1 MEKQETVNISLP
13 MDMIREIDRLA
24 KEENITV
31 DKIMIKA
38 LNQYLQNHEVWQ
50 KIFKQGEEWAK
61 ELGIKSEEDVD
72 DLIHEFRKEQS
83 TCKSSI

>member
-1 MEKQETVNISLP
+1 MEKQEIINISLP

-24 KEENITV
+24 KEENVTV

-50 KIFKQGEEWAK
+50 KIFRQGEEWAK
-61 ELGIKSEEDVD
+61 ELGIRSEEDID

-83 TCKSSI
+83 AC

>member
-1 MEKQETVNISLP
+1 MEKQETINISLP

-24 KEENITV
+24 KEENVTV
-31 DKIMIKA
+31 DKIMLKA

-50 KIFKQGEEWAK
+50 KIFKQDEEWAK

-83 TCKSSI
+83 TN